1 MKSIMKKIFK
11 FMLLPALVLPLLFTS
26 CDEDRDSNPTLDLS
40 HLAEGFV
47 LNTPALAENNTY
59 DLNSAKNL
67 VLTCSQPNYGGVP
80 YPVKY
85 YAQVSIDPAFVSD
98 PTVTHK
104 ELATYAENPSSL
116 DFNAYEANKA
126 VVSLFRAANP
136 EANIPEKMSVYIRLR
151 AVIGGTLN
159 QTLGET
165 YSNVITLPSVKATYE
180 APDAKFTDNLFLIG
194 SSIQTPWQSWKAI
207 PKVFGLEG
215 NYYGIIYLP
224 AGGEFKW
231 GTENNDDRGY
241 NRIKEINDEANA
253 GISEGEEHRIKVANA
268 GWYTL
273 HFKGKITEDKKNIDW
288 TLTVYPTKVYILG
301 GSVEMSGTWAFD
313 DAYALTAPADKNGKW
328 VSPAF
333 TASAELRA
341 AVKVGKLDWYRTE
354 FTLYKGN
361 VFWRRYDIV
370 NSWAETEGADY
381 SVTTQVGQ
389 KLYIDFDNYTAEVK

>member
-1 MKSIMKKIFK
+1 
-11 FMLLPALVLPLLFTS
+11 MLLPALVLPLLFTS

-59 DLNSAKNL
+59 DLKSAKNL
-67 VLTCSQPNYGGVP
+67 VLTCSQPNYGDAP
-80 YPVKY
+80 YAVKY
-85 YAQVSIDPAFVSD
+85 YAQVSIDPAFVND
-98 PTVTHK
+98 PTTTHT
-104 ELATYAENPSSL
+104 ELATYAENASNL
-116 DFNAYEANKA
+116 EFNASEANDA
-126 VVSLFRAANP
+126 IVSLFQAANP
-136 EANIPEKMSVYIRLR
+136 DTSVPEEMPIYVRLR
-151 AVIGGTLN
+151 GVISGTLN

-207 PKVFGLEG
+207 PKVEGLDG

-231 GTENNDDRGY
+231 GTENNDYRGI
-241 NRIKEINDEANA
+241 NRLKEINDEAGA
-253 GISEGEEHRIKVANA
+253 GISAGEEQNIKVANA

-273 HFKGKITEDKKNIDW
+273 LFKGKITEDKKNIEW
-288 TLTVYPTKVYILG
+288 TLSVYPTKVYILG

-341 AVKVGKLDWYRTE
+341 AVKVGDLDWYRTE
-354 FTLYKGN
+354 FTVYKGN
-361 VFWRRYDIV
+361 LFWRRYDIV
-370 NSWAETEGADY
+370 NNWAETEGAEY

>member
-1 MKSIMKKIFK
+1 
-11 FMLLPALVLPLLFTS
+11 MLLPALVLPLLFTS

-40 HLAEGFV
+40 HLADGFV

-59 DLNSAKNL
+59 DLKSAKNL
-67 VLTCSQPNYGGVP
+67 VLTCSQPNYGDAP
-80 YPVKY
+80 YAVKY
-85 YAQVSIDPAFVSD
+85 YAQVSIDPEFAND
-98 PTVTHK
+98 PTTTHT
-104 ELATYAENPSSL
+104 ELATYAENASNL
-116 DFNAYEANKA
+116 EFNASEANDA
-126 VVSLFRAANP
+126 IVSLFQAANP
-136 EANIPEKMSVYIRLR
+136 DTSVPEEMPIYVRLR
-151 AVIGGTLN
+151 GVISGTLN

-194 SSIQTPWQSWKAI
+194 SSIQTPWESWKAI
-207 PKVFGLEG
+207 PKVEGLDG
-215 NYYGIIYLP
+215 NYYGIIYVP

>member
-1 MKSIMKKIFK
+1 
-11 FMLLPALVLPLLFTS
+11 MLLPALVLPLLFTS

-59 DLNSAKNL
+59 DPYYAKNL

-85 YAQVSIDPAFVSD
+85 YAQVSINPAFVSD

-116 DFNAYEANKA
+116 DFDAYEVNKA
-126 VVSLFRAANP
+126 IVSLFRAANP
-136 EANIPEKMSVYIRLR
+136 DANLPDEMPVYIRLR
-151 AVIGGTLN
+151 AVIGGALN

-165 YSNVITLPSVKATYE
+165 YSNVITLPSVKATI
-180 APDAKFTDNLFLIG
+180 PDAKFTDNLFLIG

-207 PKVFGLEG
+207 PQVEGLDG

-231 GTENNDDRGY
+231 GTENNDYRGI
-241 NRIKEINDEANA
+241 NRLKEINDEAGA
-253 GISEGEEHRIKVANA
+253 VISAGEEQNIKVANA

-288 TLTVYPTKVYILG
+288 TLTVYKTQVYLIG
-301 GSVEMSGTWAFD
+301 ACIGQSTWGFAD
-313 DAYALTAPADKNGKW
+313 DTALTPPDDPNGEW
-328 VSPAF
+328 VSPEF
-333 TASAELRA
+333 TASTELRVS
-341 AVKVGKLDWYRTE
+341 VKVGSIDWYYTE
-354 FTLYKGN
+354 FTIHNGE
-361 VFWRRYDIV
+361 VFWRKSDMP
-370 NSWAETEGADY
+370 NNWAETMGADY
-381 SVTTQVGQ
+381 SVTTAPGK
-389 KLYIDFDNYTAEVK
+389 KLYVNFDTNKAEVR

>member
-1 MKSIMKKIFK
+1 MKKIFK

-26 CDEDRDSNPTLDLS
+26 CDDDRDSNPTLDLS

-59 DLNSAKNL
+59 DLNSAKSL
-67 VLTCSQPNYGGVP
+67 VLTCSQPNYGNAP
-80 YPVKY
+80 YAVKY
-85 YAQVSIDPAFVSD
+85 YAQVSIDPTFVSD
-98 PTVTHK
+98 PAATHE
-104 ELATYAENPSSL
+104 ELATYAENASSL
-116 DFNAYEANKA
+116 EFNASEVNNA
-126 VVSLFRAANP
+126 VVSLFQAANP
-136 EANIPEKMSVYIRLR
+136 DTSVPEEMPIYIRLR
-151 AVIGGTLN
+151 AVISGTLN

-194 SSIQTPWQSWKAI
+194 DGIQTSWESWKAI
-207 PKVFGLEG
+207 PKVEGLDG
-215 NYYGIIYLP
+215 NYYGIIYMP
-224 AGGEFKW
+224 AGGQFKW
-231 GTENNDDRGY
+231 GTENNDYRGI
-241 NRIKEINDEANA
+241 NRLKEINDEAGA
-253 GISEGEEHRIKVANA
+253 GISAGEEQNIKVANA

-273 HFKGKITEDKKNIDW
+273 LFKGKITEDKKNIEW
-288 TLTVYPTKVYILG
+288 TLSVYPTKVYILG

-341 AVKVGKLDWYRTE
+341 AVKVGDLDWYRTE
-354 FTLYKGN
+354 FTVYKGN
-361 VFWRRYDIV
+361 LFWRRYDIV
-370 NSWAETEGADY
+370 NSWTETEGADY